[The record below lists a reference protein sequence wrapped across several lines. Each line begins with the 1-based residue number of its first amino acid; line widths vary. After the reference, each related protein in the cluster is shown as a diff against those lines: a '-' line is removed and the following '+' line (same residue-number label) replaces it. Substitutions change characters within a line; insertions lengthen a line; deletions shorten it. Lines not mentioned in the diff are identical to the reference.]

1 LAPLTCRIWLNEHS
15 PAYLTVN
22 GDAKAP
28 PFKMKLEDEHAQEIH
43 PDWTLVVSNQLT
55 LITQTATMLEKSQTM
70 IEELRKISGPS
81 DRIIGHQMSMI
92 AALKDLSVALD
103 ARRAQWEVM
112 TKNQEAMNAGMQ
124 ALNMMMDRAIEQ
136 LGASVSKASTTV
148 NSLMKIPIA
157 IVVMTAAS
165 FAFLYMKEISETTWL
180 VIMGVAVFPWLGD
193 SIEAVMKLM
202 GIRQGAK
209 NSGSQSKKE

>member
-1 LAPLTCRIWLNEHS
+1 
-15 PAYLTVN
+15 VN

-92 AALKDLSVALD
+92 AALKDLNIALD

-193 SIEAVMKLM
+193 SIEAVMKLV

>member
-1 LAPLTCRIWLNEHS
+1 MAD
-15 PAYLTVN
+15 
-22 GDAKAP
+22 DAKAP

-55 LITQTATMLEKSQTM
+55 LITQTATMLEKNQTM

-92 AALKDLSVALD
+92 AALKDLNIALD

-136 LGASVSKASTTV
+136 LGASVSKASSTV

-193 SIEAVMKLM
+193 SIEAVMKLV

-209 NSGSQSKKE
+209 NSGSQSKKQ